1 MQEKL
6 RMNLPQLTIIVPT
19 FNEVQN
25 IDIVVKK
32 LEETLSSLD
41 FEIIFVD
48 DNSDDG
54 TADAVRNLE
63 EQKPFVSLLLRVGR
77 RGLAGA
83 CIEGMIAAK
92 SSLVAV
98 MDCDLQHDET
108 KLLAMFSK
116 FKHDQSLDL
125 VVGSRHSDEGQAN
138 GGLSLLSN

>member
-25 IDIVVKK
+25 IGIVVKK

-77 RGLAGA
+77 RGLAY
-83 CIEGMIAAK
+83 
-92 SSLVAV
+92 V
-98 MDCDLQHDET
+98 H
-108 KLLAMFSK
+108 
-116 FKHDQSLDL
+116 
-125 VVGSRHSDEGQAN
+125 GS
-138 GGLSLLSN
+138 